1 MQQNIFL
8 LHCPEYGTFLIQIR
22 NTHRRRN
29 LLLQLLPFWIGQFSQ
44 VLQIQVTPSHDQVI
58 AGNAESLTDEG
69 KEIVRHCPVVHK
81 TAQGTDLPFLHFLP
95 NAFNDITFLIFQINI
110 GITGYLDTVTTVN
123 YISGEDIR
131 QVRTNNIIDKH
142 DVELPFV
149 LRQLY
154 KARYLGIGY
163 LHQCIMIFR
172 RLISFQF
179 PLAFLYHADHQIQ
192 TAVTDK
198 GTDIP
203 RLYHDR
209 RQERKHLL
217 IKEVMNEL
225 FMEWLRFASLIEIDI
240 LPVQLR

>member
-1 MQQNIFL
+1 
-8 LHCPEYGTFLIQIR
+8 
-22 NTHRRRN
+22 
-29 LLLQLLPFWIGQFSQ
+29 
-44 VLQIQVTPSHDQVI
+44 
-58 AGNAESLTDEG
+58 
-69 KEIVRHCPVVHK
+69 
-81 TAQGTDLPFLHFLP
+81 
-95 NAFNDITFLIFQINI
+95 
-110 GITGYLDTVTTVN
+110 
-123 YISGEDIR
+123 
-131 QVRTNNIIDKH
+131 
-142 DVELPFV
+142 
-149 LRQLY
+149 
-154 KARYLGIGY
+154 
-163 LHQCIMIFR
+163 MIFR